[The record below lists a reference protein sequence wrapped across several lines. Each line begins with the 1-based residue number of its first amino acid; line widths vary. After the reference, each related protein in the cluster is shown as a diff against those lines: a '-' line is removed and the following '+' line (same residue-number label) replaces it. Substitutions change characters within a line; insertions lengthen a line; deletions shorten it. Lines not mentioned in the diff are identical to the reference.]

1 MPDSQCGLF
10 QSIIL
15 TKDMPTKVRTII
27 YIVRY
32 RSNVLEM
39 MFDRIWG
46 CEGWGCSVR
55 DFEMNVE
62 IRIWITF

>member
-1 MPDSQCGLF
+1 MPDGQCELV

-46 CEGWGCSVR
+46 CEGWGLLCKR
-55 DFEMNVE
+55 F
-62 IRIWITF
+62 

>member
-1 MPDSQCGLF
+1 MPDGQCGLF

-46 CEGWGCSVR
+46 CEEWAAL
-55 DFEMNVE
+55 
-62 IRIWITF
+62 